1 MSTTTD
7 LDIDFYR
14 QSISA
19 KLDWDDKLQEALELA
34 WNSPK
39 PEKCRPRALD
49 AVLRLLDFGV
59 DRKTILATLVSD
71 AGLKDT
77 FSDEDIKS
85 KFGEEVLM
93 LARGIMT
100 LNGMQDCNENSFRT
114 PEQAEKLRR
123 LLMAIIKD
131 VRVMLIK
138 LCYRVSRMQL
148 LKHCSYEERRCIARE
163 TLDIYAPL
171 ANRLGIGKLK
181 WEMED
186 LSFRALDPLNFKRI
200 ATLLEE
206 RRTDR
211 ENFIEQFTKQLT
223 ELIKSQ
229 GIESQ
234 VSGRVKHIVSI
245 WRKMQRKKLEFHE
258 LFDVRAVRVLV
269 DSLADCYAVLGIVHT
284 NWHSIPD
291 EFDDYIA
298 NPKDNGYQSLHTA
311 VIAEGGKVVEVQI
324 RTIEM
329 HEKSEFGV
337 ASHWRYKEGVS
348 LDQRMEKS
356 LSVMRE
362 MLEGPDEDATDA
374 LNGFSTELSTDRVY
388 VFSPQG
394 QVVDI
399 PAGGTP
405 LDFAYSIH
413 SSVGHRCRGAKV
425 NGRITNLTYELQTGE
440 QVEILTANEGGPS
453 RDWMNKSLGY
463 LKSAGNRAKVRNWFN
478 QLDHNQNFADGKSI
492 YERELTKFN
501 HHDVDLNLVMQHFK
515 RQDEDQFFTDIGRG
529 VITGAQ
535 IIGFLQH
542 DKNKNEENEDPF
554 KKLKK
559 PERSKV
565 HDKDEIVIQGVG
577 NLLTQFGKCCKPVP
591 GDDVIGF
598 ITKGSGVTI
607 HKRDCNNVMSLPENQ
622 RVRLIE
628 VEWGSGT
635 GSVFLAEISI
645 TAFDRT
651 GLLRDISSVLA
662 NEKINLLNINST
674 TDRNEQMVYSKL
686 NIEVS
691 SVDQLILIIDKLSQ
705 IPNVQSVKRSK

>member
-1 MSTTTD
+1 MTETTERTF
-7 LDIDFYR
+7 DFYQ
-14 QSISA
+14 QSIA
-19 KLDWDDKLQEALELA
+19 QKIDWDDSLQQALELA
-34 WNSPK
+34 WNAPK
-39 PEKCRPRALD
+39 PEKCKPRALD
-49 AVLRLLDFGV
+49 AVLRLIDFDV
-59 DRKTILATLVSD
+59 DKNTILATLVGD
-71 AGLKDT
+71 MGLKDSL
-77 FSDEDIKS
+77 SDDDIKQN
-85 KFGEEVLM
+85 FGNEVLM
-93 LARGIMT
+93 LARGVIT
-100 LNGMQDCNENSFRT
+100 LNSMQDCNEHSFRT

-138 LCYRVSRMQL
+138 LCYRVSRLQL
-148 LKHCSYEERRCIARE
+148 LKHCSYEERRCIAQE

-206 RRTDR
+206 RRVDR
-211 ENFIEQFTKQLT
+211 ELFIKQFTEQLNKYIQSQQ
-223 ELIKSQ
+223 IK
-229 GIESQ
+229 GN

-245 WRKMQRKKLEFHE
+245 FRKMQRKKLEFHE

-269 DSLADCYAVLGIVHT
+269 ESVADCYAVLGIVHT

-311 VIAEGGKVVEVQI
+311 VIVDGKVIEVQI
-324 RTIEM
+324 RTTEM

-348 LDQRMEKS
+348 LDHRMEKS

-362 MLEGPDEDATDA
+362 LLEGPDEDATDA
-374 LNGFSTELSTDRVY
+374 LSGFSTELSTERVY

-425 NGRITNLTYELQTGE
+425 NGRIASLTYKLQTGE
-440 QVEILTANEGGPS
+440 NVEILTAKEGGPS
-453 RDWMNKSLGY
+453 RDWMNKSLGF

-478 QLDHNQNFADGKSI
+478 QLDHQQNEQDGKVI

-501 HHDVDLNLVMQHFK
+501 YHDVDLKKVVTHFK
-515 RQDEDQFFTDIGRG
+515 RKNNEQFYADMGRG
-529 VITGAQ
+529 LITAAQ

-542 DKNKNEENEDPF
+542 ENNEHFSDPF
-554 KKLKK
+554 KKVKK
-559 PERSKV
+559 TEKSKT
-565 HDKDEIVIQGVG
+565 HSKDEIVIQGVG
-577 NLLTQFGKCCKPVP
+577 NLLTQFAKCCKPVP

-607 HKRDCNNVMSLPENQ
+607 HKRDCSNVMALPEDQ
-622 RVRLIE
+622 RVRLVE

-635 GSVFLAEISI
+635 GSVFAAEIVV

-651 GLLRDISSVLA
+651 GLLRDISGVLA
-662 NEKINLLNINST
+662 NEKINLLSINSS
-674 TDRNEQMVYSKL
+674 TDRLEQMVYSKL
-686 NIEVS
+686 NVEVT
-691 SVDQLILIIDKLSQ
+691 SVDQLILVIDKLTQ
-705 IPNVQSVKRSK
+705 IPNVQSVNRSR

>member
-1 MSTTTD
+1 MSSTTD
-7 LDIDFYR
+7 KDIDFYR

-19 KLDWDDKLQEALELA
+19 KLDWNDKLQQALELA
-34 WNSPK
+34 WNAPK
-39 PEKCRPRALD
+39 PDKCRPRALD
-49 AVLRLLDFGV
+49 AVLRLLDFAV
-59 DRKTILATLVSD
+59 DEKTILATLVSD
-71 AGLKDT
+71 MGLRDSL
-77 FSDEDIKS
+77 SDDDIKLQ
-85 KFGEEVLM
+85 FGDEVLM
-93 LARGIMT
+93 LARGVIK
-100 LNGMQDCNENSFRT
+100 LNSFQDCNENSFRT

-131 VRVMLIK
+131 VRVMLVK
-138 LCYRVSRMQL
+138 LCYRASRMQL
-148 LKHCSYEERRCIARE
+148 LKHCSYEQRRCIARE

-186 LSFRALDPLNFKRI
+186 LSFRALDPQNFKRI

-206 RRTDR
+206 RRVDR
-211 ENFIEQFTKQLT
+211 ELFIKQFTEQLN
-223 ELIKSQ
+223 ELISSQ
-229 GIESQ
+229 NIKGK

-269 DSLADCYAVLGIVHT
+269 DSIADCYAVLGIVHT
-284 NWHSIPD
+284 NWHSIPN

-298 NPKDNGYQSLHTA
+298 NAKDNGYQSLHTA

-324 RTIEM
+324 RTVEM

-337 ASHWRYKEGVS
+337 AAHWRYKEDVS
-348 LDQRMEKS
+348 LDHRMEKS

-405 LDFAYSIH
+405 LDFAYSVH
-413 SSVGHRCRGAKV
+413 SSIGHRCRGAKV

-440 QVEILTANEGGPS
+440 EVEILTAKEGAPS
-453 RDWMNKSLGY
+453 RDWMNKNLGF

-478 QLDHNQNFADGKSI
+478 QLDHEQNFSDGKMI
-492 YERELTKFN
+492 YERELAKFN
-501 HHDVDLNLVMQHFK
+501 FRDVDLKKLLAYFK
-515 RQDEDQFFTDIGRG
+515 RNDEDLFFTDIGRG

-542 DKNKNEENEDPF
+542 EKNSDADDPF
-554 KKLKK
+554 KRLKK
-559 PERSKV
+559 PERSKI
-565 HDKDEIVIQGVG
+565 HNKDEIVIQGVG
-577 NLLTQFGKCCKPVP
+577 NLLTHFGKCCKPVP

-607 HKRDCNNVMSLPENQ
+607 HKRDCNNVMSLPQEQ
-622 RVRLIE
+622 RVRLVE
-628 VEWGSGT
+628 VEWGAGT

-651 GLLRDISSVLA
+651 GLLRDVSSVLA
-662 NEKINLLNINST
+662 NEKINLLSINSS

-691 SVDQLILIIDKLSQ
+691 SVEQLILIIDKLSQ
-705 IPNVQSVKRSK
+705 IPNVQSVTRSH